1 MRRTGARSADQ
12 PEPDRA
18 AGTGSA
24 PVVIAGKLAV
34 VTAPDA
40 PADPPAT
47 PWWGTAAAATQ
58 CEGAAPRS
66 DWAGWE
72 AEGRVPPS
80 GDGNGFRTRYADDFA
95 LLAAHGLTRHRLT
108 VEWARLEPFPG
119 RWDGDEVAHLHRVL
133 DAAGTAGVDVWA
145 CLLHG
150 SAPGWFTDDQRGW
163 LDDKAVLTWARHV
176 DRVAEAIG
184 DRVAGWIP
192 VHEPDLTARLG
203 YGEGTFPPG
212 RHDEADH
219 RDARAALQAAED
231 EAARLLGS
239 GPVPVAVGARP
250 GEPQEHHDL
259 LVVGASVD
267 RIEATIE
274 RVADT
279 AGHARLVIV
288 TGDPDAGPGE
298 PPPEALDRRAQRLRG
313 AVRAVA
319 GVHAGGLPVVGVF
332 HQPAVDGYEWHRGVE
347 ARLGLFD
354 RDRDPRPALAA
365 LPVPAEPPPVPDA
378 TPDRDQPAGGTAS

>member
-1 MRRTGARSADQ
+1 MST
-12 PEPDRA
+12 
-18 AGTGSA
+18 
-24 PVVIAGKLAV
+24 
-34 VTAPDA
+34 PDA
-40 PADPPAT
+40 PTDPPAT

-80 GDGNGFRTRYADDFA
+80 GDGNGFRTGYADDFA
-95 LLAAHGLTRHRLT
+95 LLATHGVTRYRLT

-119 RWDGDEVAHLHRVL
+119 RWDDDEVTHLHRVL
-133 DAAGTAGVDVWA
+133 DAADAAGVDVWV

-184 DRVAGWIP
+184 DRVAGWMP
-192 VHEPDLTARLG
+192 VHEPDLAARLG
-203 YGEGTFPPG
+203 YGDGAFPPG
-212 RHDEADH
+212 RHDQADEH
-219 RDARAALQAAED
+219 DARAALRVAET

-239 GPVPVAVGARP
+239 GSAPVAVSARP

-259 LVVGASVD
+259 LVVGAAVD
-267 RIEATIE
+267 RIEAAVE

-298 PPPEALDRRAQRLRG
+298 PTAGTLDRRAERLG
-313 AVRAVA
+313 DAVRAVA
-319 GVHAGGLPVVGVF
+319 GVHSGGLPVVGVF
-332 HQPAVDGYEWHRGVE
+332 HQPAVDGYEWHRGFD

-354 RDRDPRPALAA
+354 RDRNPRPALAA
-365 LPVPAEPPPVPDA
+365 LPRPPGPPPVRGAAGDP
-378 TPDRDQPAGGTAS
+378 DQPAGGTAS